1 MSEEKQDKPAQ
12 AKELRRAVF
21 LIPNLFTA
29 LALLAGFYAVI
40 KAFEGEYAV
49 ATWSIIVAAILD
61 MLDGR
66 IARLINAQSD
76 FGAQFDSLSDVICF
90 GLAPAV
96 LAHQWGLGELGRLG
110 FAVGFFFT
118 AAAAVRLARFNVA
131 HGSHD
136 PHFFAGLPS
145 PMAGVTA
152 AAAVQVAGTDP
163 TLGTVVVLMLLMIF
177 IATSMV
183 SDLRYYAFKDV
194 DLRAR
199 VNSPSK
205 LLLALTAISFA
216 ALVMLE
222 FRSAG
227 VLIVC
232 LVYLASGYALS
243 GRHYWRKIKNDYYPK
258 AREYSEKISKKINA
272 DRDAED

>member
-1 MSEEKQDKPAQ
+1 MTEEKEAQ
-12 AKELRRAVF
+12 SKETSRAVF

-40 KAFEGEYAV
+40 KAIEGEYVVSSWAIV
-49 ATWSIIVAAILD
+49 VAAIFD

-66 IARLINAQSD
+66 IARLIKAQSD

-96 LAHQWGLGELGRLG
+96 LAHQWGLVELGRLG

-118 AAAAVRLARFNVA
+118 AAAAVRLARFNVTLT
-131 HGSHD
+131 STD
-136 PHFFAGLPS
+136 PRFFVGLPS
-145 PMAGVTA
+145 PMAGVTV
-152 AAAVQVAGTDP
+152 AAAVAVAGSEP
-163 TLGTVVVLMLLMIF
+163 TLGTVLVLLMLMFLTG
-177 IATSMV
+177 ASMV
-183 SDLRYYAFKDV
+183 SEFRYYAFKDI

-199 VNSPSK
+199 INSPMK
-205 LLLALTAISFA
+205 LLMALAMISFA

-222 FRSAG
+222 FRAAG
-227 VLIVC
+227 VLVIC

-243 GRHYWRKIKNDYYPK
+243 GRYYWRKLKKDNLPK
-258 AREYSEKISKKINA
+258 LMEYFDKVSKRFREKDK
-272 DRDAED
+272 D